1 MTVDT
6 MYTTQCCVGPQP
18 GREVITTES
27 IEITS
32 PGYEDEQYLVYIMCS
47 FASGKQAHLLGNQSD
62 NVTCSYTHGISSLR
76 ISFHVVPE
84 HKSNLPY
91 IILNA
96 GEILANI

>member
-1 MTVDT
+1 MLCCS
-6 MYTTQCCVGPQP
+6 TTGEA
-18 GREVITTES
+18 GDYNRLES

-32 PGYEDEQYLVYIMCS
+32 QGYENEQYLVYIMCS
-47 FASGKQAHLLGNQSD
+47 FASGKQAHLLGNQSN
-62 NVTCSYTHGISSLR
+62 NVTCSNTRGISSLR